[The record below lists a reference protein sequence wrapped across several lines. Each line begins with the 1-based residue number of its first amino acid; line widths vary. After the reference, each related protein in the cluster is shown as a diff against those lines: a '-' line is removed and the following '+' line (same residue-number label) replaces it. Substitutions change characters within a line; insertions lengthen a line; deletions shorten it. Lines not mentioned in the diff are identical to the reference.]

1 MDPPGEGMDG
11 SEDLRRTYRQTAI
24 VCGAIAASVLVYA
37 VAVEVLR
44 SQRSPGGVG
53 VDVGLLRYAFYLIAG
68 VEGLAVPVVR
78 RRIETGPG
86 CPGTVL
92 VRLRTGAMAGAALAE
107 ASAVLGLVLFVL
119 AGRRQDFYLLAGWSL
134 VLQLAHFPRY
144 ARWEEA
150 ARTAARQHG

>member
-1 MDPPGEGMDG
+1 
-11 SEDLRRTYRQTAI
+11 
-24 VCGAIAASVLVYA
+24 
-37 VAVEVLR
+37 
-44 SQRSPGGVG
+44 
-53 VDVGLLRYAFYLIAG
+53 
-68 VEGLAVPVVR
+68 
-78 RRIETGPG
+78 
-86 CPGTVL
+86 
-92 VRLRTGAMAGAALAE
+92 MAGAALAE